1 MNRLLAAL
9 LCTCVCA
16 FSATPLN
23 DWFYRRFHAS
33 EIRMRPI
40 EGIQERVSDGK
51 LRLTLKTFLELV
63 LKNST
68 DINLIRLNV
77 YTAADQITSAKAPL
91 DPSLQLGFNQL
102 RSVSPQ
108 FTQIGGAATLS
119 SFTQN
124 SFLNYQQLLP
134 TGQTVTASFNATR
147 ESSNSAFNFFNPNIY
162 GLLNI
167 QVLQPLL
174 QDRTRIQFKGPLE
187 IARTQLT
194 ITSELSE
201 AQIADDVLLAAQ
213 QYWEA
218 VRARDFI
225 KVEQGTLDLAQ
236 KSYDRDKQ
244 ALDLGAL
251 AKLSIYQSEA
261 QVAQRNRDLIQATY
275 QYRQSLDG
283 LRRLMGADVTAE
295 LRALEIVL
303 EDDPTALP
311 TQTSILP
318 FEEALSSALRV
329 RPEASAAKRR
339 LGVDELNARLAHN
352 ALLPR
357 LDLTAQGQA
366 AGLAGNQA
374 PYVSLVGTT
383 VPGST
388 SGFVTSLGQVLA
400 FNSPAYGGG
409 LTFTFP
415 FRNSAASAQL
425 ADAYVN
431 RTRDRYSELQVKQ
444 QITLDVR
451 QAITMLELANSTIE
465 AARKARDLSVK
476 NVEAEQQKYE
486 LGTVTAFE
494 VLDSQNQ
501 LASSEN
507 ALLGA
512 FVGYQEAY
520 MSYQRATWTL
530 LDGLGMVLETPK
542 VR

>member
-1 MNRLLAAL
+1 
-9 LCTCVCA
+9 
-16 FSATPLN
+16 
-23 DWFYRRFHAS
+23 
-33 EIRMRPI
+33 MRPI
-40 EGIQERVSDGK
+40 EGIQERVTDGK
-51 LRLTLKTFLELV
+51 LHLTLKTFLELV
-63 LKNST
+63 LRNST

-77 YTAADQITSAKAPL
+77 YTQADQITAAKAPL
-91 DPSLQLGFNQL
+91 DPSLQFGFNVL

-119 SFTQN
+119 SLTQN
-124 SFLNYQQLLP
+124 SFLNYNQLLP
-134 TGQTVTASFNATR
+134 TGQKVTASFDATR
-147 ESSNSAFNFFNPNIY
+147 SSSNSAFNFFNPNIY
-162 GLLNI
+162 GLLSI

-236 KSYDRDKQ
+236 KSYDKDKQ

-283 LRRLMGADVTAE
+283 LRRLIGADVTAE

-311 TQTSILP
+311 TQTAVLP
-318 FEEALSSALRV
+318 FEEALASALRV

-431 RTRDRYSELQVKQ
+431 RTRDRYSERQVQQ

-520 MSYQRATWTL
+520 MSYERATWTL
-530 LDGLGMVLETPK
+530 LDGLGMVLESPK